1 MKIYNS
7 EKLIRKARKNI
18 PGGVNSPVR
27 AFKSVGGTPIFIE
40 RGKGSNIYDVD
51 GNKYIDYVCSWGP
64 LILGHSHKEV
74 IKALREASLKGTS
87 FGAPTEAEVK
97 LAELVKSTFHFI
109 DLIRF
114 VNSGTEA
121 VMSAI
126 RLARA
131 YTKKDKIIKFE
142 GCYHGHSDSL
152 LTKAGSGL
160 ATFAIPSSP
169 GVPSSLAKLTINLPY
184 NNIKIFEETIE
195 KHYQKIAC
203 VIVEPVAANMGVVLP
218 KPEFLEVI
226 RRLTKEKKIV
236 LIFDEVITGFR
247 IDFGGAST
255 FYRIKPDLICLG
267 KIIGGGL
274 PVGAY
279 GGEKEI
285 MGLIS
290 PDGPVYQA
298 GTLSG
303 NPIATAAGLATLTAL
318 KRKMPYRELEE
329 KGKFLEDGIK
339 NNLEKLKLNLS
350 LNRIS
355 SILTLFFTDKSV
367 YDYDT
372 ALISNTEKYARY
384 FHEMLKRGI
393 YLPPSQ
399 FEALFIS
406 TAHTKKDLEKTIKA
420 NFESLKAINCRN

>member
-1 MKIYNS
+1 MKIHNS
-7 EKLIRKARKNI
+7 EKLIRIARKNI

-40 RGKGSNIYDVD
+40 RGEGSKIYDVD

-64 LILGHSHKEV
+64 LILGHVHKDV
-74 IKALREASLKGTS
+74 IKAIKEATIKGTS

-97 LAELVKSTFHFI
+97 LAELVKSAFHFI

-160 ATFAIPSSP
+160 ATFAIPGSP
-169 GVPSSLAKLTINLPY
+169 GVPLSLAKLTVNLPY
-184 NNIKIFEETIE
+184 NNVKIFEETIE
-195 KHYQKIAC
+195 KHHQKIAC
-203 VIVEPVAANMGVVLP
+203 VIIEPVAANMGVVLP
-218 KPEFLEVI
+218 EHEFLEAI

-247 IDFGGAST
+247 IDFGGVST

-279 GGEKEI
+279 GGKKEI
-285 MGLIS
+285 MNLIA

-329 KGKFLEDGIK
+329 KGKFLEHGIK
-339 NNLEKLKLNLS
+339 NNLKKLKLNLS
-350 LNRIS
+350 LNRIG
-355 SILTLFFTDKSV
+355 SILTLFFTDKPV

-372 ALISNTEKYARY
+372 ALTSNTEKYAKY

-406 TAHTKKDLEKTIKA
+406 TVHTKQDLEKTIKA
-420 NFESLKAINCRN
+420 NFESLKAIK